1 MVRCYDCN
9 VWLQDE
15 DALRNHKLGKPHLKQ
30 QQRIK
35 EDYARRADP
44 NYGSTTRTG
53 MSYYESPSQF
63 AERCDEFNRGNAKR
77 EQKDSDSDD
86 ENRYSQNSYGGYGNR
101 RSRSPLA
108 RHTEEPREDR
118 NANAGTSIYAQYRP
132 KLDPNIKKVNGKW
145 YCEPCDTYC
154 SQLDVMQAHLSG
166 KNHKKKTKE
175 ITRFTCDLCL
185 IEVSSAETLQTHY
198 QGMSHIKRAKVQEE
212 AKKEIEYPTYYQN
225 EEEEFADLQ
234 ARCQKLE
241 RQNANLQKEVE
252 GLHKFKIY
260 CINNHRCHIKLD
272 VDKQESKDVFLE

>member
-1 MVRCYDCN
+1 M
-9 VWLQDE
+9 
-15 DALRNHKLGKPHLKQ
+15 GKPHLKQ

-63 AERCDEFNRGNAKR
+63 AERCDEFNRGDAKR

-86 ENRYSQNSYGGYGNR
+86 ENRYSQNSYGGYGNH

-118 NANAGTSIYAQYRP
+118 NA
-132 KLDPNIKKVNGKW
+132 NGKW

-166 KNHKKKTKE
+166 KNHKKK
-175 ITRFTCDLCL
+175 
-185 IEVSSAETLQTHY
+185 
-198 QGMSHIKRAKVQEE
+198 
-212 AKKEIEYPTYYQN
+212 
-225 EEEEFADLQ
+225 
-234 ARCQKLE
+234 
-241 RQNANLQKEVE
+241 
-252 GLHKFKIY
+252 
-260 CINNHRCHIKLD
+260 
-272 VDKQESKDVFLE
+272 